1 MEGTMRTATNDPRRA
16 ERGQALVVF
25 VLALVAIIAVTGLVL
40 DGGSAFAQRRD
51 QQNAADLAALAA
63 AITHGNTPGDYAT
76 REFAGR
82 SRGFGVAAANGYPHG
97 GSIVVTVTST
107 AISGG
112 VRYVVTVHRPHRN
125 NFAGLLGQPS
135 WNVSASASAVAGQPN
150 AVQGAMPLIFNQ
162 EAFQAPHDP
171 GAIEEYTL
179 PGTGTE
185 DVPQDA
191 TSFNWT
197 IYCTSSGG
205 GAECNGDSDGVQDL
219 IEQFG
224 EDKTIALT
232 DQISPLNAGSH
243 TTLFNGMEQWIGYT
257 FPVSIVN
264 DDGDMVGWALFT
276 MTGVEGGARKA
287 VIGSFLDSGDEDF
300 INFAGFTMMEGGGEA
315 SAFGAYTI
323 KLIR

>member
-1 MEGTMRTATNDPRRA
+1 MEGIMRTASREPRVA

-76 REFAGR
+76 REYAGR
-82 SRGFGVAAANGYPHG
+82 SRGFEVAAANGYPTG
-97 GSIVVTVTST
+97 GSVVVIVTSSP
-107 AISGG
+107 IGSSG
-112 VRYVVTVHRPHRN
+112 VRYLVTVNKPHRN

-135 WNVSASASAVAGQPN
+135 WNVSANATAIAGQPN

-171 GAIEEYTL
+171 GVIEEYTL
-179 PGTGTE
+179 PGTGPE

-197 IYCTSSGG
+197 IYCTAGG
-205 GAECNGDSDGVQDL
+205 NDCNGDSDGVRDL
-219 IEQFG
+219 INQFG
-224 EDKTIALT
+224 EDKTISLT
-232 DQISPLNAGSH
+232 DKISPLNAGAH
-243 TTLFNGMEQWIGYT
+243 TTLFNGMEQWIGWT
-257 FPVSIVN
+257 FPVSIVD
-264 DDGDMVGWALFT
+264 DDGKMVGWALFT
-276 MTGVEGGARKA
+276 MTGVDGGSRKT
-287 VIGSFLDSGDEDF
+287 ILGSFVDSGDEEF
-300 INFAGFTMMEGGGEA
+300 INFAGFTMTEGGGEA